1 MRGAS
6 VELRN
11 ISKSFDGHPAVI
23 DVTLSV
29 ERGEFFSLL
38 GPSGCGKTTLL
49 RLIAGFE
56 TPSSGEILID
66 GLLVT
71 ALPPRRRDVNLVF
84 QHYALFPHMTVY
96 KNIAFGLEMLRL
108 PKTEIERRVQQ
119 ALELVHLTGL
129 ERRYPKQLSGGQQQR
144 AALARAIVTEPKVA
158 LLDEPLGALDLKL
171 RKAMQLELKALQ
183 RRLGLTFIHVTHD
196 QEEALAISDRIAVM
210 YAGRVLQIGTPEA
223 IYERPASRFV
233 ADFIGEA
240 NLFEGAICAV
250 AESCAT
256 VAVHGVE
263 LKASLRSGNVRV
275 GDAVVIAIRPEKVVL
290 NRREALEGDNR
301 FLGWIE
307 DSLYLGTDIRYTVR
321 LSNGIRLAVRKPN
334 QANGPFHEGEQVYLS
349 WSAASSHLL
358 PLGEQYPPW

>member
-11 ISKSFDGHPAVI
+11 ISKSFDGHPAVHE
-23 DVTLSV
+23 VTISV
-29 ERGEFFSLL
+29 ARGEFFSLL

-56 TPSSGEILID
+56 APESGEILIE
-66 GLLVT
+66 GIPVT
-71 ALPPRRRDVNLVF
+71 GLPPRRRDVNLVF

-96 KNIAFGLEMLRL
+96 KNVAFGLEMLKL
-108 PKTEIERRVQQ
+108 PKTEIDQRVRQ
-119 ALELVHLTGL
+119 ALELVQLTGL
-129 ERRYPKQLSGGQQQR
+129 ESRYPKQLSGGQQQR

-210 YAGRVLQIGTPEA
+210 HTGRVLQIGTPEE
-223 IYERPASRFV
+223 IYECPATRFV

-240 NLFEGAICAV
+240 NLFEGAICAL
-250 AESCAT
+250 AGSHAT
-256 VAVHGVE
+256 VAVNGVE
-263 LKASLRSGNVRV
+263 FKASLRRTGDPQV
-275 GDAVVIAIRPEKVVL
+275 GDAVVIALRPEKIVL
-290 NRREALEGDNR
+290 SRQQMSQEDNS
-301 FLGWIE
+301 FPGWIE
-307 DSLYLGTDIRYTVR
+307 SSLYLGTDIRYTVKLSDR
-321 LSNGIRLAVRKPN
+321 LRLTVRKPN
-334 QANGPFHEGEQVYLS
+334 QADGLFHEGEQVYLS
-349 WSAASSHLL
+349 WPATSSRVL
-358 PLGEQYPPW
+358 PLEE